1 MTGHSHHGEYSL
13 STDYADDTAYL
24 AAFRDRLG
32 LPGIVD
38 VHTHFMPESVLRK
51 VWAYFDSVG
60 PLVGRQW
67 PITYRDEEQVRLKTL
82 RGFGV
87 RAFTALVYPH
97 KPDMAAWLNDWTAE
111 FAARRPDCLHTATFY
126 PEPQAAAYVATAI
139 ERGARVFKVH
149 IQVGDFAPNDPLLT
163 PVWGQLAEAGV
174 PVVIHCGSGPAPGR
188 FTGPEPIAE
197 LLSRFPTLRLIVAH
211 MGTPEY
217 SRFLDL
223 AERYPNVSLDTT
235 MVWTDFSEA
244 GAPYPVTEYDRLRA
258 LSERILFGSDFPN
271 IPYPYAHAVQAVE
284 RLDLGADW
292 LRKVFWENAA
302 RMFDLS

>member
-1 MTGHSHHGEYSL
+1 MTGHHHHGEYSAA
-13 STDYADDTAYL
+13 SDYVGDIAFL
-24 AAFRDRLG
+24 AGFRERLA
-32 LPGIVD
+32 LPGIID
-38 VHTHFMPESVLRK
+38 VHTHFMPESVLNK

-87 RAFTALVYPH
+87 RAFTSLVYPH

-111 FAARRPDCLHTATFY
+111 FAARTPDCLHTATFY
-126 PEPQAAAYVATAI
+126 PEPEAAAYVATAI
-139 ERGARVFKVH
+139 ERGVRVFKVH

-163 PVWGQLAEAGV
+163 PVWGLLAEAGV

-188 FTGPEPIAE
+188 FTGPAPIAE
-197 LLSRFPTLRLIVAH
+197 LLSRFPALRLIVAH

-217 SRFLDL
+217 SAFLDL
-223 AERYPNVSLDTT
+223 AERYPSLSLDTT
-235 MVWTDFSEA
+235 MVWTDFSEQD
-244 GAPYPVTEYDRLRA
+244 APFPVAEYDRLRA
-258 LSERILFGSDFPN
+258 LSDRILFGSDFPN

-284 RLDLGADW
+284 RLDLGTEW
-292 LRKVFWENAA
+292 LRKVFWENGV
-302 RMFDLS
+302 RMFGLS